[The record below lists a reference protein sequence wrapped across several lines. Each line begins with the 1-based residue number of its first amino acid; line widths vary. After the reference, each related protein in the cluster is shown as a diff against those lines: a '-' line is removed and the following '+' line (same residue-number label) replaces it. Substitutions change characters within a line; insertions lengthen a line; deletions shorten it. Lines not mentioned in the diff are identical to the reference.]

1 VLEKVFQDFGIDFEI
16 EQQEDSPAKLQK
28 LFNNEIQNID
38 PILFDYYQK
47 LSKNL
52 NSYYFI
58 LKTTQKKKSNI
69 VGYARIVE
77 DDFYWN
83 VYEFFI
89 KENFRQLGLGTKL
102 FEFIIDIANLND
114 FEIRSF
120 ALPSDRQ
127 AKNFYESNAITA
139 KVLIMEK
146 KRENN
151 RYRP

>member
-1 VLEKVFQDFGIDFEI
+1 MLEKVFQDFGINFEI
-16 EQQEDSPAKLQK
+16 EQQENAPVKLQK

-47 LSKNL
+47 LSKNF
-52 NSYYFI
+52 NSSYFI
-58 LKTTQKKKSNI
+58 LKTIQKSKLRI

-83 VYEFFI
+83 IYELFI
-89 KENFRQLGLGTKL
+89 KKNFRELGLGTKI
-102 FEFIIDIANLND
+102 FEFIIDIAQKNNC
-114 FEIRSF
+114 EIRSF

>member
-1 VLEKVFQDFGIDFEI
+1 MLEKVFQDFGIDFEI

-52 NSYYFI
+52 NSYYFT
-58 LKTTQKKKSNI
+58 LKTTQKKKSST

-102 FEFIIDIANLND
+102 FEFIIDIANLNN